1 MSGVSSSTDFSNCT
15 SFGGRNADP
24 VETGTDGVEVVDGRP
39 GVCCCGFF
47 RSGVS
52 SGGLLPGF
60 DGLPPGFDGLSFG
73 VDGLPP
79 GVGFG
84 GVLSGR
90 VGVGFG
96 GVLSGRLG
104 VGGLLSGF
112 ETVGGGFGDVCGL
125 RALPRM
131 TTDRPKWN
139 RWRWH
144 MSEPY
149 LSTQG
154 CCGTIALYCTI
165 T

>member
-1 MSGVSSSTDFSNCT
+1 MEFSNCT

-24 VETGTDGVEVVDGRP
+24 VETGTDGVEVVGGRA

-47 RSGVS
+47 GSGVS
-52 SGGLLPGF
+52 PGGLS
-60 DGLPPGFDGLSFG
+60 PGFDGLSSG

-79 GVGFG
+79 GGVGFG

-96 GVLSGRLG
+96 GVLSGRVG

-112 ETVGGGFGDVCGL
+112 VTVGGGFGDVCGL

>member
-1 MSGVSSSTDFSNCT
+1 MDFSNCT
-15 SFGGRNADP
+15 SLGGRNADP

-39 GVCCCGFF
+39 GVGCCGFF
-47 RSGVS
+47 GSGVS
-52 SGGLLPGF
+52 SGGLPPGF

-96 GVLSGRLG
+96 GVLSGRVG

-112 ETVGGGFGDVCGL
+112 EIVGGDCGDVCGL

-131 TTDRPKWN
+131 TNGRPKWN

>member
-60 DGLPPGFDGLSFG
+60 DGLPPGFDGLSSG

-90 VGVGFG
+90 VGVG
-96 GVLSGRLG
+96 
-104 VGGLLSGF
+104 GLLSGF
-112 ETVGGGFGDVCGL
+112 EIVGGGFGDVCGL

-144 MSEPY
+144 TSEPY

>member
-96 GVLSGRLG
+96 GVLSGRVERRREFNG
-104 VGGLLSGF
+104 AMDNRQPAVQQSRTHRGGRIL
-112 ETVGGGFGDVCGL
+112 VDV
-125 RALPRM
+125 A
-131 TTDRPKWN
+131 
-139 RWRWH
+139 
-144 MSEPY
+144 
-149 LSTQG
+149 
-154 CCGTIALYCTI
+154 
-165 T
+165 